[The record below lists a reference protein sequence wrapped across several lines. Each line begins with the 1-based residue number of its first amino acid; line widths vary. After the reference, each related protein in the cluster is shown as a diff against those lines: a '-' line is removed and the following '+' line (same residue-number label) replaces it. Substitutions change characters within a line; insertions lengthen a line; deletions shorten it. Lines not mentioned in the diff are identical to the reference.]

1 MGLNK
6 NWLNPKDKGV
16 SDVVV
21 NWQEDLDN
29 HRGERAELRRCKE
42 PGEVIFVPAYYRLLN
57 GLRDYGKVNNE
68 SVALVAG
75 VLSHVKQNNTSE
87 PFAAQLAQVKS
98 QSDSPMY
105 SEKRF
110 RKLLSVR
117 DNGNLYRE
125 MIRAVRQSDGVVN
138 VPNLSEG
145 LYWWNNYTRKTW
157 AFAYYEKIV

>member
-21 NWQEDLDN
+21 RWREDLDN
-29 HRGERAELRRCKE
+29 YRGERAELRRCKE

-57 GLRDYGKVNNE
+57 GLREYGKVNNE
-68 SVALVAG
+68 SIALVAG

-87 PFAAQLAQVKS
+87 VFAAQLAQVKN
-98 QSDSPMY
+98 QSDSPIY

-110 RKLLSVR
+110 RKLLSIR
-117 DNGNLYRE
+117 DNDNLYRE
-125 MIRAVRQSDGVVN
+125 MIRAVRQIDGVVN

-145 LYWWNNYTRKTW
+145 LYWWTNNTRKTW